1 MNIDGIVLAAGLS
14 SRVGRYKL
22 TLDMQGKTVV
32 ERCIESMYDIC
43 SNVIVVGGY
52 NYNLLQDILKP
63 YSKVKMILNENYLEG
78 MFSSV
83 KKGLYQVKGDKFFL
97 TPADYPLIK
106 KDTYI
111 KMLSTNSD
119 IVIPTY
125 KNIKGHPVLIKR
137 RIINNILSEEY
148 VSLRE
153 FINKHGFSTLCI
165 EDQGILLDIDTDE
178 DYIDILNR
186 AKFY

>member
-1 MNIDGIVLAAGLS
+1 MSVDGIVLAAGLS

-22 TLDMQGKTVV
+22 ALDIQGKTVI

-43 SNVIVVGGY
+43 SNVIVVGGH

-63 YSKVKMILNENYLEG
+63 YAKVKMILNENYIEG
-78 MFSSV
+78 MFTSV
-83 KKGLYQVKGDKFFL
+83 KKGLYQVEEDKFFL
-97 TPADYPLIK
+97 IPADYPLIK
-106 KDTYI
+106 KETYI
-111 KMLSTNSD
+111 KMLSTNGD

-137 RIINNILSEEY
+137 RIINNILSGGY
-148 VSLRE
+148 DSLRE
-153 FINKHGFSTLCI
+153 FINENGFSILCI
-165 EDQGILLDIDTDE
+165 EDEGVLLDIDTDQ

>member
-1 MNIDGIVLAAGLS
+1 MSIDGIVLAGGLS
-14 SRVGRYKL
+14 SRPGRYKL
-22 TLDMQGKTVV
+22 TLNIQGKTVI

-83 KKGLYQVKGDKFFL
+83 KKGLYQVKGDKFFNSSGL
-97 TPADYPLIK
+97 STNK

-148 VSLRE
+148 ISLRE

-165 EDQGILLDIDTDE
+165 EDEGVLLDIDTDQ

>member
-1 MNIDGIVLAAGLS
+1 
-14 SRVGRYKL
+14 
-22 TLDMQGKTVV
+22 
-32 ERCIESMYDIC
+32 
-43 SNVIVVGGY
+43 
-52 NYNLLQDILKP
+52 
-63 YSKVKMILNENYLEG
+63 
-78 MFSSV
+78 
-83 KKGLYQVKGDKFFL
+83 
-97 TPADYPLIK
+97 
-106 KDTYI
+106 
-111 KMLSTNSD
+111 MLSTNSD

-148 VSLRE
+148 ISLRE

-165 EDQGILLDIDTDE
+165 EDEGVLLDIDTDQ

>member
-1 MNIDGIVLAAGLS
+1 MSIDGIVLAAGLS

-22 TLDMQGKTVV
+22 TLDMQGKTVI

-43 SNVIVVGGY
+43 SNVIVVVGY
-52 NYNLLQDILKP
+52 NYNL
-63 YSKVKMILNENYLEG
+63 LEG

-83 KKGLYQVKGDKFFL
+83 KKGLYEVKGDKFFL

-111 KMLSTNSD
+111 RMLSTNSD

-153 FINKHGFSTLCI
+153 FINNHGFSTLCI
-165 EDQGILLDIDTDE
+165 EDQGILLDIDTNE